1 MTLEEGRSD
10 RDQPRSIMAAVT
22 SGTHALGVAL
32 IGLGLLLV
40 LVPALVGAPVVLA
53 VGAVTVL
60 AGGLLIVAGWRRWSA
75 GRGPFGLVAGGL
87 ALACGLALVLNPVS
101 SLEAL
106 SALVAIYLVVDGA
119 VGLLQA
125 MGRYAASERRWLL
138 ADALLSIALGMSMW
152 VGWPLSGLRAL
163 GALLA
168 VKLVSAGAVVLRLER
183 GLRRVGAAAAVFRAR
198 REG

>member
-60 AGGLLIVAGWRRWSA
+60 AGGLLIVA